1 MNVKSILKSK
11 GTAVE
16 TIRPDAT
23 LGAAID
29 ALALKRIG
37 VLVVSEDG
45 ETIRGIISE
54 RDIVTGLAKHGA
66 CLLDLPVASMM
77 TQTVKTCSPSDM
89 ITDVMEIMTNRRIR
103 HVPVMNNEKLCGIV
117 SIGDAVKHR
126 LWELET
132 EASHLRDY
140 IAH

>member
-1 MNVKSILKSK
+1 MNVSSILKSK
-11 GTAVE
+11 GAVVE
-16 TIRPDAT
+16 TIRPDST

-29 ALALKRIG
+29 ALTQKRIG

-45 ETIRGIISE
+45 DPILGIISE
-54 RDIVTGLAKHGA
+54 RDIVTGLSKHGA
-66 CLLDLPVASMM
+66 SLLDMPVASMM
-77 TQTVKTCSPSDM
+77 TQTVKTCAPSDP
-89 ITDVMEIMTNRRIR
+89 ITFVMELMTNRRIR
-103 HVPVMNNEKLCGIV
+103 HVPVMTDEKLSGIV

-132 EASHLRDY
+132 EAGYLRDY

>member
-1 MNVKSILKSK
+1 MNVKAILKTK
-11 GTAVE
+11 GAMVE
-16 TIRPDAT
+16 TIRPDST

-29 ALALKRIG
+29 ALAHKRIG
-37 VLVVSEDG
+37 VLVVSDDG

-66 CLLDLPVASMM
+66 SLLDMPVSSMM
-77 TQTVKTCSPSDM
+77 TQTVKTCSPQESV
-89 ITDVMEIMTNRRIR
+89 TDVMEMMTNRRIR
-103 HVPVMNNEKLCGIV
+103 HIPVIQNDKLHGIV

-126 LWELET
+126 LSELET
-132 EASHLRDY
+132 EAGHLRDY

>member
-1 MNVKSILKSK
+1 MNVKSILKIK
-11 GTAVE
+11 GTMVE
-16 TIRPDAT
+16 TIRPGST

-29 ALALKRIG
+29 ALAQKRIG

-66 CLLDLPVASMM
+66 SLLDMPVSSMM
-77 TQTVKTCSPSDM
+77 TQTVKTCSPHESV
-89 ITDVMEIMTNRRIR
+89 TDVMEMMTNRRIR
-103 HVPVMNNEKLCGIV
+103 HIPVINNDKLHGIV

-126 LWELET
+126 LSELET
-132 EASHLRDY
+132 EAGHLRDY

>member
-1 MNVKSILKSK
+1 MNVKSILKTK
-11 GTAVE
+11 GATVE

-37 VLVVSEDG
+37 VLVVSEDSDA
-45 ETIRGIISE
+45 ILGIISE
-54 RDIVTGLAKHGA
+54 RDIVAGLAKHGA
-66 CLLDLPVASMM
+66 SLLDMPVASMM
-77 TQTVKTCSPSDM
+77 TQAVKTCAPTDP

-103 HVPVMNNEKLCGIV
+103 HVPVLNNGKLSGIV

-132 EASHLRDY
+132 EAGYLRDY